1 MIYKYTFLR
10 SFGLTQKK
18 QKLRSQFALRL
29 LRLASPGLLLF
40 SVLSSYFLPLIL
52 NSQFSI
58 FNYQLTKSLPS
69 GNN

>member
-29 LRLASPGLLLF
+29 LRLASLF
-40 SVLSSYFLPLIL
+40 LFLLSSLSFLFHLPK
-52 NSQFSI
+52 FSI
-58 FNYQLTKSLPS
+58 INSPFSID
-69 GNN
+69 